1 MGFWG
6 PVAQKAGIATGG
18 GSPIVRGL
26 GIALLG
32 AVAVGG
38 GIIGFSGMY
47 VGRWEVALMGGLVA
61 LLLGVVFKGVY
72 SRYMRSLGAESA

>member
-1 MGFWG
+1 MAARTNLRL
-6 PVAQKAGIATGG
+6 VKHR
-18 GSPIVRGL
+18 RGL
-26 GIALLG
+26 QNHAAKPLSPTVLG

-38 GIIGFSGMY
+38 GIIGFSGLY
-47 VGRWEVALMGGLVA
+47 VGRWEVALIGGLVA

>member
-1 MGFWG
+1 MLKLT
-6 PVAQKAGIATGG
+6 V
-18 GSPIVRGL
+18 
-26 GIALLG
+26 LG

-38 GIIGFSGMY
+38 GIIGFSGLY